1 MKADHFDR
9 KRAAEE
15 AWVRLSLTPDWSVV
29 VAFFEDLRRL
39 DIAAVS
45 QPGLSDIDRALA
57 AGHLRAVQ
65 DVLSRPDVAI
75 ARLSR
80 NPLTSSAPDDQY
92 EPPPNTNPP
101 LGRTG

>member
-1 MKADHFDR
+1 MSPDHFDR

-15 AWVRLSLTPDWSVV
+15 AWVRLSQSPDWPVV
-29 VAFFEDLRRL
+29 MAFFEDLRRI

-75 ARLSR
+75 ARLAR
-80 NPLTSSAPDDQY
+80 TPLASSAPDDLY
-92 EPPPNTNPP
+92 APPPNTNPP